1 MTTIEKLTQ
10 LMTTTPDED
19 KQYLNEVIEEIKVK
33 HLTIEQLIL
42 LMTTI
47 PDEDKQDLNEE
58 IKVERPRGRPRI
70 FTPEEKLERKRASD
84 RRIYNR
90 DPQKKI
96 EANRQWRQQLK
107 LK

>member
-33 HLTIEQLIL
+33 
-42 LMTTI
+42 
-47 PDEDKQDLNEE
+47 
-58 IKVERPRGRPRI
+58 RPRGRPTI
-70 FTPEEKLERKRASD
+70 YTPEEILERKRACD
-84 RRIYNR
+84 RRRYNQ

-96 EANRQWRQQLK
+96 EANRRWRQQLK
-107 LK
+107 L